1 MSTASTSAE
10 RQRPGGGWS
19 AFFDEASPLDAVLEH
34 APAVGQFMRYFADAT
49 LALNVI
55 KKSLSV
61 EDPTFKIDG
70 GEVSLDGKLLAEI
83 EINKPG
89 SDMFSD
95 DINGIMKKLQDVGA
109 VQVMQR
115 VQGTQA
121 VLAVQILDETPD
133 AMKLLEP
140 LWTVLSRLAAGLW
153 HVDGQG
159 FYEQGTLVAQF

>member
-1 MSTASTSAE
+1 M
-10 RQRPGGGWS
+10 
-19 AFFDEASPLDAVLEH
+19 EH

-61 EDPTFKIDG
+61 EDPSFKVDG
-70 GEVSLDGKLLAEI
+70 GEVSRDGQLLAEI

-95 DINGIMKKLQDVGA
+95 DINGMMRKLQDVGA
-109 VQVMQR
+109 SQVMQR

-121 VLAVQILDETPD
+121 VLAVQILDEAPN
-133 AMKLLEP
+133 AMELLGP
-140 LWTVLSRLAAGLW
+140 LWTVLARQSTGLW
-153 HVDGQG
+153 HVEGQG
-159 FYEQGTLVAQF
+159 FYDQGQLIAQV